1 MEMLHGEVILGRVN
15 LDTYAELSKAE
26 TNYKRRVL
34 DFVKT
39 SPKYDGN
46 LEKVFD
52 RCENYGNYGTGEFFM
67 ELLKEISNSQV

>member
-46 LEKVFD
+46 LEMVFD
-52 RCENYGNYGTGEFFM
+52 
-67 ELLKEISNSQV
+67 